1 MKLDK
6 NEIIKVLL
14 AKIGH
19 QTKKISELKARL
31 NQNSKNRSM
40 PPSTDLFTKPKSL
53 HKQSEK
59 KAEVKALIDRLVL
72 RKDQWLLFFADFCV

>member
-53 HKQSEK
+53 HKPK